1 MRLPGGAAPRWRRR
15 LRHSG
20 GQLPPPSLAW
30 GNSSETL
37 GLAAW
42 NQKKPRQVGR
52 AASVGQAIHRPAGGL
67 KNPQSVL
74 ERLASDPPRSQPTR
88 QTRPW
93 APRPAVEIKRGGR
106 RPTPWLQ
113 CWRGRLCSR
122 AGGGWYG
129 VERGVDAISHPS
141 PPQVHIHP
149 SSPHYPSNPS
159 APPPASAMS
168 SAVRHQ
174 RQEWHDAARRAALIA
189 CEPLPVPPVS
199 FPLPHPASSRRGH
212 APFRPPAPAPPQRA
226 GHWAVAHGSAS
237 RWPCQANPN
246 PGTKPG
252 CVRHPT
258 RRQEKEGGGGE
269 GGGGCARLA
278 PPDRG
283 CRQREG
289 DVPGEFHLPPPP

>member
-106 RPTPWLQ
+106 RPTPWMQ

-168 SAVRHQ
+168 SAVRDQ

-199 FPLPHPASSRRGH
+199 FPLPHPASPRRGH

-226 GHWAVAHGSAS
+226 GQWAVAHGSAS